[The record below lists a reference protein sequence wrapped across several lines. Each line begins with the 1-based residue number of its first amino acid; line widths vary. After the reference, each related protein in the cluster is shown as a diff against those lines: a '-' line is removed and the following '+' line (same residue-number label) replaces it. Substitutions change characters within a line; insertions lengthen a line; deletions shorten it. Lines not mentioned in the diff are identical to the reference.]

1 MSITPGMT
9 ITCPTR
15 SGFYDLLQDNDLKS
29 SHNQQQTCVTVRKS
43 DPPARS
49 WIVRWNHDS
58 KESVLTTVAITKCLK
73 TEMQNRTENVM
84 EIDTEIHPQPVPAQG
99 NAEAHIITQN
109 NPILLLKQLH
119 AQISEQLLQYQL
131 TPESFPRHQPINS
144 ISIVTDLN
152 NTCQLQSLTKR
163 ANKSG
168 KRKYK
173 HLRCSICSKDCSF
186 CCSKCSTDTRI
197 VALCGPNAKRDKPCF
212 VVHLNK

>member
-1 MSITPGMT
+1 MSIKPGLT

-15 SGFYDLLQDNDLKS
+15 LLRPDLLDDDGQKTS
-29 SHNQQQTCVTVRKS
+29 ANQQQTCVIVRKS

-58 KESVLTTVAITKCLK
+58 KETVLTTLAITKCLK
-73 TEMQNRTENVM
+73 AETQNNIENVM
-84 EIDTEIHPQPVPAQG
+84 EIDTEIHPQPLPVQE
-99 NAEAHIITQN
+99 NTEARVLDQN
-109 NPILLLKQLH
+109 NPILLLRQLH
-119 AQISEQLLQYQL
+119 SQISEQLLQYQL
-131 TPESFPRHQPINS
+131 ASETLSRHQPINS
-144 ISIVTDLN
+144 ISIVNDLN
-152 NTCQLQSLTKR
+152 NTCQLQSLSRR